1 MTLPEAMRAVR
12 VTGFGE
18 RPSVVEVPVPVPGP
32 RDALVRVAATG
43 LCRSDLHAWHGDDD
57 PVPPYTPGH
66 ELAGTVVAVGSDVR
80 RIAVGDRV
88 TTPFVC
94 GCGACDDCL
103 RGDAQVC
110 RRQQQP
116 GFTYD
121 GSWAE
126 YVVVRDA
133 DFNAVTLDD
142 GIPFEA
148 AALLGCRFATSFR
161 ALVDRARVHAGQSV
175 VVFGCGGVG
184 LSAVRIAVALG
195 AQVTAV
201 DVAPAALDLA
211 RESGAEAAVPAA
223 GLDDDALVDAVRDAT
238 GGGAHVAVEA
248 LGRAATLAVGIR
260 SLRSGGRLVQVGL
273 LVDDPVV
280 PMGEVIAR
288 ELAVLGSHGMA
299 ATDYPRL
306 LDLVRS
312 GALRPEELVA
322 RRIGLD
328 EVPDALL
335 ALHEGRAPAGV
346 TMIVP

>member
-1 MTLPEAMRAVR
+1 MTLPEVMRAVR
-12 VTGFGE
+12 VSAFGE
-18 RPSVVEVPVPVPGP
+18 RPSVETVPVPAPGP

-66 ELAGTVVAVGSDVR
+66 ELAGSVVAVGTDVR
-80 RIAVGDRV
+80 RVAIGDRV

-103 RGDAQVC
+103 GGDAQVC

-126 YVVVRDA
+126 YAVVRDA

-161 ALVDRARVHAGQSV
+161 ALVDRARVQAGETV
-175 VVFGCGGVG
+175 VVLGCGGVG
-184 LSAVRIAVALG
+184 LSAVRIAAALG
-195 AQVTAV
+195 ARVVAV
-201 DVAPAALDLA
+201 DVAHDALALA
-211 RESGAEAAVPAA
+211 RESGAAAVVRADVP
-223 GLDDDALVDAVRDAT
+223 DDDLVAALRAAT
-238 GGGAHVAVEA
+238 DGGAQVAIEA
-248 LGRAATLAVGIR
+248 LGRAQTLAVGIR
-260 SLRSGGRLVQVGL
+260 SLAGGGRLVQVGL

-288 ELAVLGSHGMA
+288 ELTVLGSHGMA
-299 ATDYPRL
+299 ASDYPRM

-328 EVPDALL
+328 DVPDALV
-335 ALHEGRAPAGV
+335 ALHEDRAPAGV